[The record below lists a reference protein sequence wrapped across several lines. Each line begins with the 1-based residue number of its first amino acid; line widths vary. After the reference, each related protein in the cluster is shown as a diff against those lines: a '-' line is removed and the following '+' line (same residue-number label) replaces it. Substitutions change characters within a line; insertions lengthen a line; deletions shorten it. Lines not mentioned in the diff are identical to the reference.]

1 MRTQG
6 KSFYQNLS
14 LSRRRGDYVDRVFHQ
29 SIVVRTGTASPI
41 TNDAKEKAIQ
51 KSYRRRVKFHSKLM
65 GTAKEKELRA
75 IKYKITI
82 E

>member
-1 MRTQG
+1 
-6 KSFYQNLS
+6 
-14 LSRRRGDYVDRVFHQ
+14 
-29 SIVVRTGTASPI
+29 VVRTGTASPI